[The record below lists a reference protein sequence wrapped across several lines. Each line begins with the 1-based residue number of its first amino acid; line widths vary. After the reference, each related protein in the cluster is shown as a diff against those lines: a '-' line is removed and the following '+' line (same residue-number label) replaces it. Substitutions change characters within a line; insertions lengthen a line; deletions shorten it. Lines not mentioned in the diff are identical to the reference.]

1 MPTLFSGKLKRM
13 FQTSGLEPRA
23 RTGRLI
29 IGMLLLMAGG
39 FAMASAWTVSFV
51 TLAAYGVL
59 LLFAGALESAH
70 ALQRRRAGDSL
81 PHALAAVFCFI
92 AGALFLTSPVATLA
106 SVTALLGAYFIASGL
121 FRALAALLHRDA
133 GWGWTFLRGT
143 VSLILGAVV
152 FASWETLSLALL
164 GLLIGAELVASGL
177 AVLALPAAPVR
188 SPAGASSIE
197 R

>member
-1 MPTLFSGKLKRM
+1 MPTLFSGRLKRM
-13 FQTSGLEPRA
+13 FKTSGLEPRA
-23 RTGRLI
+23 RAGRLI

-39 FAMASAWTVSFV
+39 FAVTSAWTVSFV

-59 LLFAGALESAH
+59 LLFAGALESVH
-70 ALQRRRAGDSL
+70 ALQRRRAGDAL

-92 AGALFLTSPVATLA
+92 VGALFLTRPVATLA

-121 FRALAALLHRDA
+121 FRILAALLHRNA
-133 GWGWTFLRGT
+133 GWGWTVLRGS
-143 VSLILGAVV
+143 VSLILGVVV
-152 FASWETLSLALL
+152 FASWEISSLALL
-164 GLLIGAELVASGL
+164 GLLIGAELIASGL

-188 SPAGASSIE
+188 SPAGARSIE